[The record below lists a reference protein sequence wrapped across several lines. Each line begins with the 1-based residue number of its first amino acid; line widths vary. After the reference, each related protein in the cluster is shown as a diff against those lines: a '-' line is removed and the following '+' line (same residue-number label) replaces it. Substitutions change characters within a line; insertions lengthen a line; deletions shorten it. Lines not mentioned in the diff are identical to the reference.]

1 MNTTVT
7 AWSTQAPARGQL
19 WVSSYAL
26 HYGPTQYGT
35 DNPHELIGAAL
46 DMIEDAL
53 AYVDALTLEHHLPT
67 DGSAQILEDLQR
79 RRSSM
84 KR

>member
-1 MNTTVT
+1 MS
-7 AWSTQAPARGQL
+7 ADAARARGQL
-19 WVSSYAL
+19 WVRTYVEHYHHTYPDAL
-26 HYGPTQYGT
+26 ENLDPWAML
-35 DNPHELIGAAL
+35 DAAR

-84 KR
+84 AS

>member
-1 MNTTVT
+1 MNATVT
-7 AWSTQAPARGQL
+7 AWSTQAPARGRL

-26 HYGPTQYGT
+26 HYGPTQDGHG
-35 DNPHELIGAAL
+35 PHELIGAAR

-67 DGSAQILEDLQR
+67 DGSAQILEDITR
-79 RRSSM
+79 ARSSM
-84 KR
+84 KG